1 MGKNKHRIKL
11 ILINK
16 LENSGNDFF
25 VARITTMQRNVIKV
39 ILMINILNHLFFF
52 LLSWIK
58 PINLSSSLSLICMD
72 LLSINVAT
80 ASVTEP

>member
-25 VARITTMQRNVIKV
+25 VARIITMQRNVIKV